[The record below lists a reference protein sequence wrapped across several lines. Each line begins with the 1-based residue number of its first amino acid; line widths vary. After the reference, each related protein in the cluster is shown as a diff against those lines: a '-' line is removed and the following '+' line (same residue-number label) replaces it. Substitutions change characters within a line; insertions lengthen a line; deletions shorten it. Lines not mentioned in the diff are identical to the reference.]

1 MEKNIKRLAY
11 VVIISMLI
19 VSIFKIYKLN
29 NEYPIRHEKYIDL
42 NETAKLDGD
51 IYMTIKNIEIPSDKE
66 KKELYEKCELETE
79 HIVKNVLVSVELE
92 NKSTKEAEYELYK
105 LYIETSHNKVNG
117 IIMELFFELNDCDMI
132 LKIPA
137 KDKKEVVLPYEIT
150 DDMLSV
156 DEGRNINGEGMYLV
170 MKRYPIKE
178 FWKLHS

>member
-1 MEKNIKRLAY
+1 
-11 VVIISMLI
+11 
-19 VSIFKIYKLN
+19 
-29 NEYPIRHEKYIDL
+29 
-42 NETAKLDGD
+42 
-51 IYMTIKNIEIPSDKE
+51 
-66 KKELYEKCELETE
+66 
-79 HIVKNVLVSVELE
+79 
-92 NKSTKEAEYELYK
+92 
-105 LYIETSHNKVNG
+105 
-117 IIMELFFELNDCDMI
+117 MELFFELNDCDMI